1 MPAIHHLAHSE
12 INKTRWDECVS
23 ASPQFILYGLSWYLD
38 VVSPNWEA
46 LIIEENDSYVAVLP
60 IPIQHKYGISFIH
73 QPLFCQ
79 FLMIFSPKIIDYQLF
94 VEELFK
100 NYRFSAKF
108 NLAIIPSDD
117 NLLSI
122 KPLQTHL
129 LDLSPDYQTIYQQYS
144 FDRKQN
150 LKRALKANWQ
160 LEESQD
166 VRPMIQLFRQNHEYQ
181 IRGGV
186 AQKAYIIL
194 EKLFAEIQKRGLGKL
209 WYATQQGQIEAACW
223 FVFSGNRVIYLFN
236 AASSVGRKG
245 NARTFLLD
253 KFFQEH
259 AGKNY
264 LFDFESPTIE
274 AIDQFYAS
282 FGAKTEVFWQVS
294 WNKLPRL
301 VNWVW
306 EMKNTF
312 RTILENRIT

>member
-1 MPAIHHLAHSE
+1 MSAIRHLTHSK

-23 ASPQFILYGLSWYLD
+23 ASSQFILYGLSWYLD

-46 LIIEENDSYVAVLP
+46 LVIEEDEIYLAVLP
-60 IPIQHKYGISFIH
+60 VPIQRKYGISFIH

-79 FLMIFSPKIIDYQLF
+79 FLTVFSSKSIDYQLF
-94 VEELFK
+94 VEELLK
-100 NYRFSAKF
+100 HYRFAAKF
-108 NLAIIPSDD
+108 NLATMPSTDSEL
-117 NLLSI
+117 NI
-122 KPLQTHL
+122 NPLQTHL

-150 LKRALKANWQ
+150 LKRALKADWQ
-160 LEESQD
+160 LQESQD
-166 VRPMIQLFRQNHEYQ
+166 VRPMIQLFRQNHENR
-181 IRGGV
+181 INGGV
-186 AQKAYIIL
+186 TTDAYIIL

-209 WYATQQGQIEAACW
+209 WYATQQGQVEAACW

-264 LFDFESPTIE
+264 LFDFESPTIDT
-274 AIDQFYAS
+274 IDQFYAS

-294 WNKLPRL
+294 WNRLPRW
-301 VNWVW
+301 VNWIW
-306 EMKNTF
+306 RMKGTL
-312 RTILENRIT
+312 RTILENRET

>member
-1 MPAIHHLAHSE
+1 MSAICHLTHTQ

-38 VVSPNWEA
+38 VVSPHWEA
-46 LIIEENDSYVAVLP
+46 LVVKGDDSYVAVLP
-60 IPIQHKYGISFIH
+60 IPIQRKYGISFIH

-79 FLMIFSPKIIDYQLF
+79 FLTVFSSKTIDYQLF

-100 NYRFSAKF
+100 YYRFAAKLS
-108 NLAIIPSDD
+108 LAIIPSADAP
-117 NLLSI
+117 LSI
-122 KPLQTHL
+122 KSLQTHL
-129 LDLSPDYQTIYQQYS
+129 LDLSPDYPTIHQQYS

-166 VRPMIQLFRQNHEYQ
+166 VAPMIRLFRQNHENR
-181 IRGGV
+181 IMGGV
-186 AQKAYIIL
+186 TREAYLIL
-194 EKLFAEIQKRGLGKL
+194 KKLFAEIQKRGLGKL

-236 AASSVGRKG
+236 AASSLGRKG

-253 KFFQEH
+253 KFFQEY
-259 AGKNY
+259 AGKGY
-264 LFDFESPTIE
+264 VFDFESPTIE

-282 FGAKTEVFWQVS
+282 FGAKTETFWQVS
-294 WNKLPRL
+294 WNRLPRW
-301 VNWVW
+301 VNWAW
-306 EMKNTF
+306 GMKNRF
-312 RTILENRIT
+312 RTIWENCAT